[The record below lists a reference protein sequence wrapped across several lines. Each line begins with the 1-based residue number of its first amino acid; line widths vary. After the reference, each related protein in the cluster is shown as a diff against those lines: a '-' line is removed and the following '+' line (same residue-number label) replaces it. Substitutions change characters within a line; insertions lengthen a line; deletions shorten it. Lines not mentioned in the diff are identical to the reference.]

1 MLTPKHSRIY
11 LPLKDKNMDEGNITS
26 LMYSVNPKNSIFDW
40 VGLELLQIAYQAKW

>member
-11 LPLKDKNMDEGNITS
+11 LPLKNKNMDEDNITS

-40 VGLELLQIAYQAKW
+40 MDLGPLQIA